1 MHADSVSQMT
11 PAVDA
16 VGRDLIRL
24 RETAGRV
31 VGSVFFGTLLKTMRE
46 STLQGPYGH
55 GGRGEEVFAAQL
67 HDVLARRMGT
77 RMHHGLH
84 EAVYRSLEGQQRL
97 IGEHRKGETK
107 GVTYETA
114 R

>member
-1 MHADSVSQMT
+1 MHADSVNQTT
-11 PAVDA
+11 PVTDA

-24 RETAGRV
+24 RETAGRA

-46 STLQGPYGH
+46 STLKGPYGH

-67 HDVLARRMGT
+67 HEVLAQRMGT

-84 EAVYRSLEGQQRL
+84 DAVYRLLEGQQRL
-97 IGEHRKGETK
+97 IGEHREGETK
-107 GVTYETA
+107 GVTK
-114 R
+114 